1 MMYETGFRLQGT
13 EEVTEEPAHSLR
25 IPGKIRQMTIFA
37 ARDFLAKI
45 SNKQYLL
52 INLLEAPL
60 LAAILA
66 LVIRYRNSPSGEE
79 YLFRFNDNIPAY
91 LLMSIIVALFMGLTV
106 SAEEIIRDRKILKRE
121 SFLNLSW
128 NSYLLSKLSILFALS
143 AIQSLLFVGVGH
155 AILDIR
161 GMTLAFWAVLF
172 STSCF
177 ANVLG
182 LNISSAFNS
191 AVTIYVIIPLLL
203 IPQIILSG
211 TLFSFD
217 KLNEYITSK
226 GKVPLVADV
235 MVSRWAYEAMAVY
248 QFSENEF
255 QKPFFE
261 NEKEKSMADF
271 KAGYLADELRNRTQ
285 FLIDRSHPKHDSI
298 SKKRKA
304 YELAVIQSAL
314 QAEPFRPDDGRVNC
328 GEDRSPYN
336 ASAGQ
341 QLLGYLSAYK
351 QKYQETYNYNLMV
364 QEKKMAYLEKHGWDP
379 SWYKDH
385 YFNES
390 LSNLVRN
397 ANGIN
402 RVAEQN
408 GRLIQL
414 IDPIFQNANPT
425 YPLDYRT
432 AFFVAEKNLIGIRIK
447 TFYFNLIAIWLMSAA
462 LYLGLYTALLKKA
475 IHLPEFIHTL
485 VKQIKSRNTYNNN
498 L

>member
-1 MMYETGFRLQGT
+1 EHP
-13 EEVTEEPAHSLR
+13 VHSLR
-25 IPGKIRQMTIFA
+25 IPGRIGQMITFA
-37 ARDFLAKI
+37 TRDLLAKI
-45 SNKQYLL
+45 SNAQYLW
-52 INLLEAPL
+52 INMLEAPL

-121 SFLNLSW
+121 SFLNLSRT
-128 NSYLLSKLSILFALS
+128 SYLFSKITILFALS
-143 AIQSLLFVGVGH
+143 AIQTLLFVVVGH
-155 AILDIR
+155 AILEIR
-161 GMTLAFWAVLF
+161 GMSLAFWAVLF

-177 ANVLG
+177 ANILG

-235 MVSRWAYEAMAVY
+235 MASRWAYEAMAVY
-248 QFSENEF
+248 QFSENAF

-261 NEKEKSMADF
+261 NEKQKSIADF
-271 KAGYLADELRNRTQ
+271 RAGYMANELRTRIR
-285 FLIDRSHPKHDSI
+285 FLIDHPESNDSI
-298 SKKRKA
+298 SKAKA
-304 YELAVIQSAL
+304 YQQAIIQNAL
-314 QAEPFRPDDGRVNC
+314 RLKDPEGRTHYRPVMISSDQ
-328 GEDRSPYN
+328 N

-341 QLLGYLSAYK
+341 ELLAYVSAYE
-351 QKYQETYNYNLMV
+351 QKYQDIYNYNLMV
-364 QEKKMAYLEKHGWDP
+364 QETKLSYLEKHGWNP
-379 SWYKDH
+379 GWYKDH

-397 ANGIN
+397 AHSLN
-402 RVAEQN
+402 RVAEQE
-408 GRLIQL
+408 GKLVQL
-414 IDPIFQNANPT
+414 IDPIFQDPAPAH
-425 YPLDYRT
+425 PLDYRT
-432 AFFVAEKNLIGIRIK
+432 AFFVSEKNLFGLHIN
-447 TFYFNLIAIWLMSAA
+447 TFYFNLMAIWLMSAA
-462 LYLGLYTALLKKA
+462 LYFCLYSGLLKKA
-475 IHLPEFIHTL
+475 LDLPELIRSL
-485 VKQIKSRNTYNNN
+485 RK
-498 L
+498 